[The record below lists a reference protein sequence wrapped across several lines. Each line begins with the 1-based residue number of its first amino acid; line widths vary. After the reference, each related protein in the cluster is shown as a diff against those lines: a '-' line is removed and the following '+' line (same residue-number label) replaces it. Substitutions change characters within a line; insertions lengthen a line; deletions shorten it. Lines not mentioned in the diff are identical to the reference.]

1 MTSPV
6 LGSHQARR
14 ATRDVVFSDHNAAGI
29 SGEFQFTWWRGI
41 HDTMNADN
49 GNIVHKRCL
58 CLQRYW
64 FHNF

>member
-1 MTSPV
+1 
-6 LGSHQARR
+6 
-14 ATRDVVFSDHNAAGI
+14 
-29 SGEFQFTWWRGI
+29 
-41 HDTMNADN
+41 MNADN